1 MENTKINE
9 KEMIN
14 KINIFFVKNN
24 IQYKLNDIDIISI
37 KKILSKVDFNAN
49 KIKKQTQRK
58 LHIILNK
65 KKKFKKILLNEN
77 QNKYLFYIIFI
88 NIYKKEKIF
97 PFIKHMFIINLI
109 SFHSICI
116 FFDFFLYLNKE
127 NRNNILLYIKN
138 IIYALISMK
147 KIIKELNK
155 KEINDIIKKDVN
167 NDLKIFLKNI
177 FDCINN
183 NENENLINIII
194 RKNIIKY
201 PKILSLIKLCCDY
214 YKNNIIN
221 EDNKTYIINN
231 LKILL
236 TKNFN
241 NEHSNYLLYI
251 TNKYISNLNF
261 HNKNSEKNYFSFI
274 NKILEF
280 FSEIDY
286 NYSINKYFIFDS
298 SKDKNGIL
306 ITSPIK
312 FMDKYD
318 SNLNFSI
325 IFSFKP
331 IDIKKNTNSVIF
343 SMNDFSTKKTILSFV
358 LKQNQLYLYL
368 YEKNNKKEIL
378 LSENILN
385 NINYLCYLYLEEK
398 ENFFYFFI
406 NDNHKILPYSI
417 KFISKKIADIYI
429 ELGNNMNTNNKFNG
443 IIGPLLLFKDE
454 LKDAFEIFQNIKD
467 KLKEKYY
474 LIGKIYNNKDKD
486 NDNIILFDYDEYY
499 GINNNNEL
507 IILVKEIQ
515 DKLGNLILYLNP
527 EVIYN
532 NLKFYNNNKFRDFQ
546 QYHPNNKIYYEIKNI
561 QNINDIIYI
570 EIPFLHFFINNKLF
584 DYIILNIELI
594 YNELLISEV
603 SEEKYEL
610 L

>member
-1 MENTKINE
+1 M
-9 KEMIN
+9 
-14 KINIFFVKNN
+14 
-24 IQYKLNDIDIISI
+24 
-37 KKILSKVDFNAN
+37 
-49 KIKKQTQRK
+49 
-58 LHIILNK
+58 
-65 KKKFKKILLNEN
+65 KFI
-77 QNKYLFYIIFI
+77 
-88 NIYKKEKIF
+88 
-97 PFIKHMFIINLI
+97 
-109 SFHSICI
+109 
-116 FFDFFLYLNKE
+116 
-127 NRNNILLYIKN
+127 
-138 IIYALISMK
+138 
-147 KIIKELNK
+147 
-155 KEINDIIKKDVN
+155 
-167 NDLKIFLKNI
+167 
-177 FDCINN
+177 
-183 NENENLINIII
+183 
-194 RKNIIKY
+194 
-201 PKILSLIKLCCDY
+201 
-214 YKNNIIN
+214 
-221 EDNKTYIINN
+221 
-231 LKILL
+231 
-236 TKNFN
+236 
-241 NEHSNYLLYI
+241 
-251 TNKYISNLNF
+251 
-261 HNKNSEKNYFSFI
+261 
-274 NKILEF
+274 
-280 FSEIDY
+280 
-286 NYSINKYFIFDS
+286 
-298 SKDKNGIL
+298 
-306 ITSPIK
+306 
-312 FMDKYD
+312 DKYD

-331 IDIKKNTNSVIF
+331 IDIKKNINSIIF
-343 SMNDFSTKKTILSFV
+343 SMNDFSTKKNILSFV

-385 NINYLCYLYLEEK
+385 NMNYLCYLYLEEK

-417 KFISKKIADIYI
+417 KFISKKRADIYI

-474 LIGKIYNNKDKD
+474 LIGEIYNNKDKI

-561 QNINDIIYI
+561 QNINDIIHI